1 MFLYIFFSLLFNNFI
16 SLSNSFIVQK
26 SLSSGYLFTE
36 NGNFRKN
43 SSNFDK
49 IFEMNNVVQYCD
61 KKVVGYYTSWNRKK
75 IEEKHV
81 LRLTHVI
88 LAFIEMNHDCSLQYT
103 LTGDKE
109 RNQKISLVIEKLV
122 YLKKLKRKYSHL
134 KIMFAVGGWE
144 NSQYFSKMVHDQNLI
159 KNFVYSALSLLD
171 IYDLDGVDIGKLDYH
186 YLFVSFSFAYTFSII
201 RLGTPGFRWCY

>member
-1 MFLYIFFSLLFNNFI
+1 MFFLYIFIIILLNN
-16 SLSNSFIVQK
+16 LTNCFIVQK
-26 SLSSGYLFTE
+26 SFSSGYLFTE
-36 NGNFRKN
+36 NENIRKN
-43 SSNFDK
+43 SSFTEKNFVDSK
-49 IFEMNNVVQYCD
+49 NVVQYCD

-88 LAFIEMNHDCSLQYT
+88 LAFIEMNPDCSLQYT
-103 LTGDKE
+103 LTSDKE

-134 KIMFAVGGWE
+134 KTMFAVGGWE

-159 KNFVYSALSLLD
+159 KNFVYSALNLLD
-171 IYDLDGVDIGKLDYH
+171 IYDLDGVDIGTFHSLSQYFLLNDFL
-186 YLFVSFSFAYTFSII
+186 YL
-201 RLGTPGFRWCY
+201 